1 MTALLIISYRLLNLN
16 ILKSKQYIFCEGQ
29 VMKNNKSVA
38 KSLTMI
44 SQVGISML
52 VPIFLCCMLGLFLE
66 NRFGWPAFIPLF
78 ILGALAGMRNV
89 YVLISAIYKEDD
101 KKKK

>member
-1 MTALLIISYRLLNLN
+1 MLKLVQN
-16 ILKSKQYIFCEGQ
+16 IVCEGQ
-29 VMKNNKSVA
+29 VMKDNKSVA

-52 VPIFLCCMLGLFLE
+52 VPIFLCCMLGMFLE
-66 NRFGWPAFIPLF
+66 KNLGWPAFIPMF

>member
-1 MTALLIISYRLLNLN
+1 
-16 ILKSKQYIFCEGQ
+16 
-29 VMKNNKSVA
+29 MKGNKGVA

-66 NRFGWPAFIPLF
+66 DKTGWPAFIPLF

-89 YVLISAIYKEDD
+89 YLMLAAIYKEDE
-101 KKKK
+101 KKKDD